1 MKKRLYRALL
11 SLVLSVSVITSG
23 FFVSTPQIT
32 YAQEATVTDSEYSLA
47 ENVQDGVILHCFD
60 WTYQQIIDE
69 LPNIAKAGFSSV
81 QTSPAQVAVKG
92 NSIWYY
98 LYQPNGFYVADSGLG
113 SEEDL
118 KRLCK
123 EADKYDVKVVVDVV
137 ANHLAGDHS
146 NIDWELKNSQYWH
159 NAGSKIDYSNR
170 WQITHGDIGMPDINS
185 ENDFVQQKVK
195 NYIQQLKKDGVDGI
209 RWDAAKHIGLP
220 SEGCNFWN
228 TVIDKSMYNYG
239 EILVGAIDQ
248 HNVDQRTQDNINK
261 MKEYTSYMSV
271 TDSSYGSDILNAVK
285 SGRVPSGYGS
295 WVVSGLDEHKLVYWA
310 ESHDTYANDGGES
323 KYVDQNK
330 IDRAYAIAAS
340 RNGASALYFSR
351 PSQTEKTKIMVG
363 EKGSTHFKSAEVAA
377 VNHFHNACIGEKDY
391 YTTSSDQS
399 VAAITRNSGACIVLG
414 NGGNR
419 DVTIANGGS
428 LTTPGTY
435 YDEITG
441 NKFVVTKDK
450 ITGKVGST
458 GIAAFYQSN
467 KKVSVSADKES
478 GTTFTDKLKVK
489 FTANNATKSTL
500 TINGKTESFTGSV
513 TKTFDATTTVK
524 VYAENSKGSAA
535 KTYTYTKNSQ
545 PPVRETRDIYLDV
558 NNCSWFGS
566 DLAVA
571 AIKTN
576 LDSAFTKMTKTTV
589 TDTNKTVYTVKVSTK
604 ATSATIVRMLPSGK
618 YYNAKTITLNS
629 AYNRYTSDGNW
640 SNVTTDIYTAG
651 GGGGNYNTDVSVY
664 FTNNYN
670 WNNVYAYSWGGSGK
684 RAQWPGEKMTYVG
697 QNEYNQAV
705 YTIKVAS
712 DSKGLIFNNG
722 SGSQTVDITSNIK
735 ENTGFYIS
743 GNSGSKCNVGT
754 YTYNK

>member
-11 SLVLSVSVITSG
+11 SLVLSASVITSG

-414 NGGNR
+414 
-419 DVTIANGGS
+419 A
-428 LTTPGTY
+428 
-435 YDEITG
+435 
-441 NKFVVTKDK
+441 
-450 ITGKVGST
+450 
-458 GIAAFYQSN
+458 
-467 KKVSVSADKES
+467 
-478 GTTFTDKLKVK
+478 
-489 FTANNATKSTL
+489 
-500 TINGKTESFTGSV
+500 
-513 TKTFDATTTVK
+513 
-524 VYAENSKGSAA
+524 
-535 KTYTYTKNSQ
+535 
-545 PPVRETRDIYLDV
+545 
-558 NNCSWFGS
+558 C
-566 DLAVA
+566 
-571 AIKTN
+571 
-576 LDSAFTKMTKTTV
+576 
-589 TDTNKTVYTVKVSTK
+589 
-604 ATSATIVRMLPSGK
+604 
-618 YYNAKTITLNS
+618 
-629 AYNRYTSDGNW
+629 
-640 SNVTTDIYTAG
+640 
-651 GGGGNYNTDVSVY
+651 
-664 FTNNYN
+664 
-670 WNNVYAYSWGGSGK
+670 
-684 RAQWPGEKMTYVG
+684 
-697 QNEYNQAV
+697 
-705 YTIKVAS
+705 
-712 DSKGLIFNNG
+712 
-722 SGSQTVDITSNIK
+722 
-735 ENTGFYIS
+735 
-743 GNSGSKCNVGT
+743 
-754 YTYNK
+754 